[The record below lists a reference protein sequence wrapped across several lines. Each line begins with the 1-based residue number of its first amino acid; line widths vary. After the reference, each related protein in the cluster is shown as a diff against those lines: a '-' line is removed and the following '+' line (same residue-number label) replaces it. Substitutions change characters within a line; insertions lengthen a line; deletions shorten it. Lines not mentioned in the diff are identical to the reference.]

1 VLNDKLIVE
10 RKSPGVPGEDAS
22 EFVDENSTCR
32 SEEQYS
38 CTDLEQ
44 CSRTDLERVRKSLRV
59 ERLTMAARTK
69 SKKTTSSKKKKTGAA
84 SRAKPR
90 SKPKVASSSS
100 ARTRVSKSKPAS
112 KTRVAR
118 KTIKTSRAKMKSV
131 VTKVSKR
138 KRTSPKVRTTAAAKR
153 PAAAVRRKAVT
164 PRSVSKAT
172 RTAAAA
178 KAAST
183 VRVRLKEQEAKLPT
197 ESRSSQETRAAA
209 NKAPLAGSKPNLDHS
224 VHPSHSTEL
233 APAAKSAAPV
243 VKVQKAGG
251 SEEASPAA
259 KTLKSVSQRQGF
271 KLNEFVVYPAHG
283 VGQITA
289 IEEQE
294 VAGFKLELFVISF
307 SKDKL
312 TLRVPTSKV
321 SGVGMRKISD
331 SDTARRSL
339 EILTG
344 RARVKRTMWS
354 RRAQEYETKINS
366 GDINAIA
373 EVVRDLYRSEAQ
385 PEQSYSERQLYEAAL
400 DRMVREIAA
409 VQKSNEI
416 DALKTVEAQ
425 LQKGQSRTPKSLA
438 PPNAASEIE
447 QAA

>member
-1 VLNDKLIVE
+1 
-10 RKSPGVPGEDAS
+10 
-22 EFVDENSTCR
+22 
-32 SEEQYS
+32 
-38 CTDLEQ
+38 
-44 CSRTDLERVRKSLRV
+44 
-59 ERLTMAARTK
+59 MAARNK
-69 SKKTTSSKKKKTGAA
+69 SKKTTSSKTKKIGA
-84 SRAKPR
+84 SSSAKSR
-90 SKPKVASSSS
+90 SKRAPKAASSSS
-100 ARTRVSKSKPAS
+100 VRNRASKSKPAS
-112 KTRVAR
+112 NTRVAR
-118 KTIKTSRAKMKSV
+118 KTSKTSKTSRATMKNAA
-131 VTKVSKR
+131 TKLSKR
-138 KRTSPKVRTTAAAKR
+138 KRTSLNVRTMTAAAKR
-153 PAAAVRRKAVT
+153 PASAAKRKAA
-164 PRSVSKAT
+164 SSKSLSKAT
-172 RTAAAA
+172 RTTAAAER
-178 KAAST
+178 ASA
-183 VRVRLKEQEAKLPT
+183 VRAHLKEQEAKLST
-197 ESRSSQETRAAA
+197 GSRSAQEARAAA
-209 NKAPLAGSKPNLDHS
+209 EKGSAPLAGSRPSSDHS
-224 VHPSHSTEL
+224 VHVPHSAEL
-233 APAAKSAAPV
+233 ASPAKSAAPV
-243 VKVQKAGG
+243 VKVQKAGAP
-251 SEEASPAA
+251 EEASAAA
-259 KTLKSVSQRQGF
+259 KTLKSASQRQGF

-321 SGVGMRKISD
+321 TGVGMRKISD

-425 LQKGQSRTPKSLA
+425 LQKGQSRTPKSLG
-438 PPNAASEIE
+438 PPNAAGEIE

>member
-1 VLNDKLIVE
+1 
-10 RKSPGVPGEDAS
+10 
-22 EFVDENSTCR
+22 
-32 SEEQYS
+32 
-38 CTDLEQ
+38 
-44 CSRTDLERVRKSLRV
+44 
-59 ERLTMAARTK
+59 MAARK
-69 SKKTTSSKKKKTGAA
+69 SKKTTK
-84 SRAKPR
+84 
-90 SKPKVASSSS
+90 
-100 ARTRVSKSKPAS
+100 S
-112 KTRVAR
+112 KTRKVGPAPRARAASKRVPKESSSPSARNRVGKSKSAPSARAAR
-118 KTIKTSRAKMKSV
+118 KAIREKIKNDMPKLA
-131 VTKVSKR
+131 KR
-138 KRTSPKVRTTAAAKR
+138 KRRGSDVGTAVHGQSAAKRPVKVAGRKTAAAKSLSK
-153 PAAAVRRKAVT
+153 AVRSAR
-164 PRSVSKAT
+164 
-172 RTAAAA
+172 AA
-178 KAAST
+178 KARASA
-183 VRVRLKEQEAKLPT
+183 RARSKEVEAKLRSKQIRST
-197 ESRSSQETRAAA
+197 QESRTSADKAA
-209 NKAPLAGSKPNLDHS
+209 
-224 VHPSHSTEL
+224 T
-233 APAAKSAAPV
+233 PAAVAKSSLAEGVHKATEVAELTPQAKPAVAA
-243 VKVQKAGG
+243 VKVQKAAAPDE
-251 SEEASPAA
+251 SSSAA
-259 KTLKSVSQRQGF
+259 KSLKGVGQRQGF

-283 VGQITA
+283 VGQIIA

-294 VAGFKLELFVISF
+294 VAGFRLELFVISF

-331 SDTARRSL
+331 PDAARRSL

-425 LQKGQSRTPKSLA
+425 LQKGQSRPSKPAAAQS
-438 PPNAASEIE
+438 AASEIE